1 MAEFIEWAPFGI
13 KPEVAEMSLLVAAEL
28 MQTQFLQGQKGYLQR
43 DLMKSPCGQYVDLIR
58 WSSESAAHKALMLAQ
73 SNPSCLRYFDLMV
86 KATTMKT
93 EMSHF
98 QVISR
103 YPEKTSDSKFAPLQ
117 PLKSSKGIND
127 LAASNPKPL

>member
-1 MAEFIEWAPFGI
+1 MAEFVEWAPFGI

-43 DLMKSPCGQYVDLIR
+43 DLMKSSCGQYVDLIR
-58 WSSESAAHKALMLAQ
+58 WSSESAAHKALLQAQ

-86 KATTMKT
+86 KATAMKT

-103 YPEKTSDSKFAPLQ
+103 YPEQASGSEPLSLQALQNSDV
-117 PLKSSKGIND
+117 GTD
-127 LAASNPKPL
+127 LAL

>member
-28 MQTQFLQGQKGYLQR
+28 MQTQFLQRQKGYLQR

-58 WSSESAAHKALMLAQ
+58 WSSESAAHKALLQAQ

-86 KATTMKT
+86 KATVMKT

-103 YPEKTSDSKFAPLQ
+103 YPERASDSEIIPLQ
-117 PLKSSKGIND
+117 PLQKSDLVTD
-127 LAASNPKPL
+127 LAI